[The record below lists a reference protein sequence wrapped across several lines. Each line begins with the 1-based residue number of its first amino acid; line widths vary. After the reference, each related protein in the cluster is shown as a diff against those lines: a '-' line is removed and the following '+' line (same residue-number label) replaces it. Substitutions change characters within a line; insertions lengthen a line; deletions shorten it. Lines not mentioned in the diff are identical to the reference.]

1 MYRVLETPMSI
12 WRRLPRPFRYL
23 GYALTIV
30 CMLGFALA
38 NVARADNMTI
48 PLDQAQLLRLPTG
61 VATIVIGNPLIADAS
76 LQPGG
81 LLVVTGKGYGSTNLL
96 ALDRSGR
103 VVLDKQLVVNKPRAS
118 GVVIVQKGM
127 DTETYSCN
135 PDCAPRATLGDTPN
149 FFNAVTAQG
158 AVRAGQAGSSPGGS
172 AGGGPR

>member
-1 MYRVLETPMSI
+1 MYRVLESPMVI

-23 GYALTIV
+23 GYAVTIV
-30 CMLGFALA
+30 CVLGFALA

-48 PLDQAQLLRLPTG
+48 PLDQAQLLRLPNG
-61 VATIVIGNPLIADAS
+61 VSTIVIGNPLIADAT

-103 VVLDKQLVVNKPRAS
+103 VVLDKQLVVNKPRAN
-118 GVVIVQKGM
+118 GVVVVQKGM

-149 FFNAVTAQG
+149 FFNAVTGQG
-158 AVRAGQAGSSPGGS
+158 AARAGQAGGPPGG
-172 AGGGPR
+172 GGGPR

>member
-1 MYRVLETPMSI
+1 MSI

-23 GYALTIV
+23 GYAVTIV

-38 NVARADNMTI
+38 NVARADTMSI

-61 VATIVIGNPLIADAS
+61 VSTIVIGNPLIADAS

-103 VVLDKQLVVNKPRAS
+103 VVLDKQLVVNKPRAG

-127 DTETYSCN
+127 DTETYSCR
-135 PDCAPRATLGDTPN
+135 PDCAPRSTLGDTPN
-149 FFNAVTAQG
+149 FFNAVTGQNA
-158 AVRAGQAGSSPGGS
+158 ARAGQAGGAAQAGSP
-172 AGGGPR
+172 GGGPR

>member
-1 MYRVLETPMSI
+1 MMYRVLETPMSI

-30 CMLGFALA
+30 CVLGFALA
-38 NVARADNMTI
+38 NVARADTMTVS
-48 PLDQAQLLRLPTG
+48 LDQAQLLRLPNG

-81 LLVVTGKGYGSTNLL
+81 LLVITGKGYGSTNLL

-103 VVLDKQLVVNKPRAS
+103 VVLDKQLVVGKPRAG
-118 GVVIVQKGM
+118 GVVVVQKGL

-135 PDCAPRATLGDTPN
+135 PECAPRATLGDTPG
-149 FFNAVTAQG
+149 FFNAVTGQNA
-158 AVRAGQAGSSPGGS
+158 ARAGQAGGS
-172 AGGGPR
+172 GAAGGGGPR

>member
-1 MYRVLETPMSI
+1 MSI
-12 WRRLPRPFRYL
+12 WRRLPRPFHYL
-23 GYALTIV
+23 GYAVTIV
-30 CMLGFALA
+30 CMLGLALA
-38 NVARADNMTI
+38 NVARADTMSVL
-48 PLDQAQLLRLPTG
+48 LDQAQLLRLPNG
-61 VATIVIGNPLIADAS
+61 VSTIVIGNPFIADAS

-103 VVLDKQLVVNKPRAS
+103 VILDKQLVVNKPRAN

-149 FFNAVTAQG
+149 FFNAVTGQG
-158 AVRAGQAGSSPGGS
+158 AARAGQAAVGGSPG
-172 AGGGPR
+172 GGGPR

>member
-38 NVARADNMTI
+38 NVARADTMSV
-48 PLDQAQLLRLPTG
+48 PLDQAQLLRLPNG
-61 VATIVIGNPLIADAS
+61 VSTIVIGNPLIADAS

-81 LLVVTGKGYGSTNLL
+81 LLVITGKGYGSTNLL

-103 VVLDKQLVVNKPRAS
+103 VILDKQLVVNKPRAN
-118 GVVIVQKGM
+118 GVVVVQKGM

-149 FFNAVTAQG
+149 FFNAVTGPG
-158 AVRAGQAGSSPGGS
+158 AARAGQAGGSPGGS
-172 AGGGPR
+172 PGGGPR

>member
-1 MYRVLETPMSI
+1 MSI

-23 GYALTIV
+23 GYAVTIV
-30 CMLGFALA
+30 CMLGFAFA

-48 PLDQAQLLRLPTG
+48 QLDQAQLLRLPDG
-61 VATIVIGNPLIADAS
+61 VSTIVIGNPLIADAS

-81 LLVVTGKGYGSTNLL
+81 LLVITGKGYGSTNLL

-103 VVLDKQLVVNKPRAS
+103 VLLDKQLVVNKARAN

-149 FFNAVTAQG
+149 FFNAVTGQG
-158 AVRAGQAGSSPGGS
+158 ATRAGQAGGSP
-172 AGGGPR
+172 GGGPR

>member
-1 MYRVLETPMSI
+1 MSI

-38 NVARADNMTI
+38 NVARADTMAI

-61 VATIVIGNPLIADAS
+61 VATSVIGNPLIADAS

-103 VVLDKQLVVNKPRAS
+103 VVLDKQLVVNKPRAN

-158 AVRAGQAGSSPGGS
+158 ATRAGQAGGSGGS
-172 AGGGPR
+172 PGGGPR

>member
-1 MYRVLETPMSI
+1 MSI

-23 GYALTIV
+23 GYAVTIV
-30 CMLGFALA
+30 CMLGFAFA

-48 PLDQAQLLRLPTG
+48 QLDQAQLLRLPDG
-61 VATIVIGNPLIADAS
+61 VSTIVIGNPLIADAS

-81 LLVVTGKGYGSTNLL
+81 LLVITGKGYGSTNLL

-103 VVLDKQLVVNKPRAS
+103 VLLDKQLVVNKARAN

-149 FFNAVTAQG
+149 FFNAVTGQG
-158 AVRAGQAGSSPGGS
+158 ATRAGQAGGSPGGS
-172 AGGGPR
+172 PGGPR